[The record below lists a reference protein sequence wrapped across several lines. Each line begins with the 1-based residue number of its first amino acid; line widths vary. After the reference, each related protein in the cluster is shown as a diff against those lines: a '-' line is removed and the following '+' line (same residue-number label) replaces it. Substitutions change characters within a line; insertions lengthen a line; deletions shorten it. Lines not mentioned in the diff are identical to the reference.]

1 MAAVVSVAAC
11 RLSLLAASRGSSVV
25 AVCELLISVASLV
38 VEHGL

>member
-1 MAAVVSVAAC
+1 MLVLVAVHE
-11 RLSLLAASRGSSVV
+11 LSLLAASRGSSVV